1 MRVIVMR
8 NTIAVL
14 AGALALA
21 ASCRSA
27 RPDAQPE
34 VRDSAPPSE
43 QRATLADASFMQG
56 MIAHHAQAL
65 AMTRLVRARTT
76 AADVRTLAERIDRSQ
91 RDEIELMARWLV
103 ARGQSVP
110 DTTHLAAGH
119 DDPAHRMPGM
129 LTPGQM
135 QSLADARGPAFDRI
149 FLELM
154 IQHHEGALTMVQ
166 QLLSRAGGGQ
176 DPEAY
181 RFASDVDADQRAE
194 IARMR
199 SLLAARGSPNGA
211 A

>member
-1 MRVIVMR
+1 MRMVVMR
-8 NTIAVL
+8 STIVAL
-14 AGALALA
+14 ATALALA
-21 ASCRSA
+21 AACGSA
-27 RPDAQPE
+27 RPETSPA
-34 VRDSAPPSE
+34 VRDSVVAAE
-43 QRATLADASFMQG
+43 QPATLADVAFMQG

-91 RDEIELMARWLV
+91 RDEIDLMARWLRT
-103 ARGQSVP
+103 RGQPVP

-129 LTPGQM
+129 LTPMQM
-135 QSLADARGPAFDRI
+135 RSLAEARGPAFDRI

-154 IQHHEGALTMVQ
+154 IQHHEGALAMVQ
-166 QLLSRAGGGQ
+166 QLLSRPGGGQ

-199 SLLAARGSPNGA
+199 TLLAARGSPNGA
-211 A
+211 P

>member
-1 MRVIVMR
+1 MWMIVMR
-8 NTIAVL
+8 NTTVFL

-21 ASCRSA
+21 AACGSA
-27 RPDAQPE
+27 RPETSPAI
-34 VRDSAPPSE
+34 RDSVAAAGQPS
-43 QRATLADASFMQG
+43 TLADVSFMQG

-76 AADVRTLAERIDRSQ
+76 AADLRTLAERIDRSQ
-91 RDEIELMARWLV
+91 RDEIELMARWL
-103 ARGQSVP
+103 ATRGQPVP

-129 LTPGQM
+129 LTPTQM
-135 QSLADARGPAFDRI
+135 QSLVDARGAAFDRT

-154 IQHHEGALTMVQ
+154 ILHHEGALAMVQ
-166 QLLSRAGGGQ
+166 QLLSRPGGGQ

-199 SLLAARGSPNGA
+199 SLLAARGSP
-211 A
+211 

>member
-1 MRVIVMR
+1 
-8 NTIAVL
+8 
-14 AGALALA
+14 
-21 ASCRSA
+21 
-27 RPDAQPE
+27 
-34 VRDSAPPSE
+34 
-43 QRATLADASFMQG
+43 MQG

-65 AMTRLVRARTT
+65 AMTRLVRTRTT
-76 AADVRTLAERIDRSQ
+76 AADLRTLAERIDRSQ
-91 RDEIELMARWLV
+91 RDEIDLMARWLS
-103 ARGQSVP
+103 ARGQPVP

-129 LTPGQM
+129 LTPEQM
-135 QSLADARGPAFDRI
+135 RALEESRGGAFDRI

-154 IQHHEGALTMVQ
+154 IQHHQGALTMVQ
-166 QLLSRAGGGQ
+166 QLLSRPGGGQ

-211 A
+211 P

>member
-1 MRVIVMR
+1 MR
-8 NTIAVL
+8 NTTSFL

-21 ASCRSA
+21 SACGSA
-27 RPDAQPE
+27 RPDTSPAI
-34 VRDSAPPSE
+34 RDSVIAVE
-43 QRATLADASFMQG
+43 QPATRPDVSFMQG

-65 AMTRLVRARTT
+65 AMTRLVRVRTT

-103 ARGQSVP
+103 TRGQSVP

-129 LTPGQM
+129 LTPAQL
-135 QSLADARGPAFDRI
+135 QSLVDARGAAFDRI

-154 IQHHEGALTMVQ
+154 IQHHEGALAMVQ
-166 QLLSRAGGGQ
+166 QLLSRPGGGQ